1 VISRL
6 VGEWRQEAFAIV
18 LELSVDL
25 SFLDFLRDVSSI
37 SGGRAFA
44 SEAGFGRPLYTTLPE
59 NLRTEYLV
67 EMSESK
73 QNLTN
78 A

>member
-37 SGGRAFA
+37 SDGQAFA
-44 SEAGFGRPLYTTLPE
+44 SEAGFGRSLYTTLPE
-59 NLRTEYLV
+59 YLRREYLL
-67 EMSESK
+67 EMSEIK
-73 QNLTN
+73 QILTN